1 MRRHAGIDD
10 KQQYA
15 STLPKDVWDP
25 DGFPE
30 WAYKE
35 GLEEGMRRAQKRR
48 EREEGERV
56 EFVSKGFE
64 GIPLQTDDKGSGPVS
79 AAERVMRGLD
89 RRKASSRSPAVV
101 EGTGKKRVSRFD
113 DKSNESSRKSSPARR
128 KRSRSR

>member
-1 MRRHAGIDD
+1 
-10 KQQYA
+10 
-15 STLPKDVWDP
+15 
-25 DGFPE
+25 
-30 WAYKE
+30 
-35 GLEEGMRRAQKRR
+35 MRRAQKRR